1 MTQESALAQPIA
13 LILTLR
19 QPKRGFE
26 WSHFKVLHQ
35 EVNSDGSKK
44 GDPKVECLHCKHVFF
59 GGATRLRSHLLRTKK
74 GVAACESIS
83 EEDKQAIEKVAAEK
97 ASVQSAKRAI
107 LAF

>member
-97 ASVQSAKRAI
+97 ASVQSAKR
-107 LAF
+107 